1 MGSASNFYPLEGISG
16 FMRPGL
22 VTGAHLF
29 SALIPPA
36 SKTISVHSPN
46 VKTTRRVF
54 SFIYLLKDPP
64 LQPQPNRFLSA
75 VPDRP
80 PGAKRGQR
88 PGRRNHA
95 LAFDPHFVFGS

>member
-29 SALIPPA
+29 SALIPPV
-36 SKTISVHSPN
+36 SKIISVHSPN

-54 SFIYLLKDPP
+54 YFIYLLKDPP
-64 LQPQPNRFLSA
+64 LQPQP
-75 VPDRP
+75 
-80 PGAKRGQR
+80 KRDFS
-88 PGRRNHA
+88 
-95 LAFDPHFVFGS
+95 L